1 MPRITKAYHTRV
13 VAAYKGQV
21 TRWKKAFE
29 REKKKKKPKPPKI
42 VTKEKGVIILWAI
55 PDDDPA
61 QPTAFDE
68 LDTWPVQATTIRYR
82 LRLVDPESGFESFID
97 GELEGEWEA
106 HALGFIF
113 RERVRAEIADWRAAH
128 PGESPQASVV
138 ALRIEGEA

>member
-21 TRWKKAFE
+21 TRLAKQLARE
-29 REKKKKKPKPPKI
+29 RRKKKPRPPKI
-42 VTKEKGVIILWAI
+42 VTKELGVVVFRDG
-55 PDDDPA
+55 PDDDPS
-61 QPTAFDE
+61 QPSAFDE
-68 LDTWPVQATTIRYR
+68 FDTWARITRVIYR
-82 LRLVDPESGFESFID
+82 LRLNDPDSGFTSWVN
-97 GELEGEWEA
+97 GELVGDWES

-138 ALRIEGEA
+138 SLRIEGEA